1 MNNSVENNS
10 FWTKT
15 NIIRLCTFLLVSGT
29 IYKIAFMA
37 DVFYDQMQ
45 EFMGLSNTQIGLL
58 DTVNSFVAMFG
69 FLIGGV
75 LADKVKIR
83 VLVPLGLF
91 LNAVMG
97 IWLAM
102 NPPFWGMI
110 VIFSALAIGADCLV
124 WSALLKAV
132 GKLGGNQDQGKAFG
146 FFEGGRGVVDTVVA
160 FGALGIYV
168 AVGESMKG
176 LSYSILF
183 YSMIDLV
190 LAVAMI
196 FILKDVSV
204 TKTDESDNSYSWSNI
219 KNVLRKKEVWLVAF
233 NVFMVYFVYKG
244 LKYFNPFLANEF
256 HVPAVIASAY
266 GIINAYFLK
275 FVGGP
280 SGGLIVDK
288 LKNPAKYI
296 KLCFAILIALLGVI
310 VWFTFVMP
318 PVMVMVVLLLVFS
331 TVIYSM
337 RGTFWSPMGMIGL
350 KENETGTA
358 FGIGS
363 FIGYAPGVFASI
375 LFGAILDNF
384 EGMVGFRI
392 IFISLAVMSV
402 VGFGVALT
410 LQKRISKINNI

>member
-1 MNNSVENNS
+1 MENSIKNNT

-15 NIIRLCTFLLVSGT
+15 NIIRLCAYLLVSGT

-58 DTVNSFVAMFG
+58 DTVNSLVAMFG

-75 LADKVKIR
+75 LADKVNIR

-91 LNAVMG
+91 LNAIMG

-102 NPPFWGMI
+102 SPPFWAMI

-146 FFEGGRGVVDTVVA
+146 FFEGGRGIVDTVVA
-160 FGALGIYV
+160 FAALGVYV

-183 YSMIDLV
+183 YALIDLV

-196 FILKDVSV
+196 FFLKDVTVS
-204 TKTDESDNSYSWSNI
+204 KTEESDNSYSWSNI
-219 KNVLRKKEVWLVAF
+219 KNILRKKEVWLVAF

-244 LKYFNPFLANEF
+244 LKYFNPFLKNEF
-256 HVPAVIASAY
+256 DVPAVIASAY

-280 SGGLIVDK
+280 SGGVIVDK

-296 KLCFAILIALLGVI
+296 KLCFAVLIALLAVI
-310 VWFTFVMP
+310 IGFTYVMP
-318 PVMVMVVLLLVFS
+318 PVMVMVIILLAFATIL
-331 TVIYSM
+331 YSM

-358 FGIGS
+358 FGLGS

-375 LFGAILDNF
+375 IFGAILDKY
-384 EGMVGFRI
+384 EGMVGYRI
-392 IFISLAVMSV
+392 IFIILVVLSM
-402 VGFGVALT
+402 VGFAVALT